1 MIKKTYGQVVQDHK
15 QKNIQTEDDIIEYRQ
30 EIEKELV
37 KNINETAQKA
47 KTDTLYLNKDFYIV
61 MLMRVEKIGQAAR
74 SFVFARRSCP
84 TPVYKQSVWKY
95 HRSSDSLEFL
105 WSIPDQVLYWH
116 IYHNQTKYFADKE
129 TAQLA
134 KFVSLMETGELLEWV
149 KKENGEK
156 KDAVIRIA
164 NT

>member
-1 MIKKTYGQVVQDHK
+1 MTKKLYGQVIQEHN
-15 QKNIQTEDDIIEYRQ
+15 QKNLQTEDDIIEYRQ

-37 KNINETAQKA
+37 KNINQTAQKA
-47 KTDTLYLNKDFYIV
+47 KYDTLYAGKDFYIV
-61 MLMRVEKIGQAAR
+61 MLMKVEKIGQATR

-95 HRSSDSLEFL
+95 HRNSDSLEFL
-105 WSIPDQVLYWH
+105 WSIPDRILYWH
-116 IYHNQTKYFADKE
+116 IYHNIAKYFADKE
-129 TAQLA
+129 TSQLA
-134 KFVSLMETGELLEWV
+134 KFVSLMESGELLEWI

-156 KDAVIRIA
+156 KDAIIRIA